1 MSQQIKHKTSQYE
14 EHTKWAIGDYD
25 EGVPA
30 WKRFDNVHR
39 VVSMAACIVDGHL
52 IVGNRHFCPIM
63 NMTIAN
69 LNIKD
74 CKHDAKTDQ
83 GFVDQWGVY
92 MSRQEAW
99 NVAKAAGQIK
109 KVFTEGVLYSECYL

>member
-1 MSQQIKHKTSQYE
+1 MSQQIKHKTPQYE

-30 WKRFDNVHR
+30 WKRFDNVLR

-63 NMTIAN
+63 TMTIDN
-69 LNIKD
+69 LGID
-74 CKHDAKTDQ
+74 CKVHDIGTDQ

-99 NVAKAAGQIK
+99 DVAKAAGQIK
-109 KVFTEGVLYSECYL
+109 EVFTEGVLYSECYL